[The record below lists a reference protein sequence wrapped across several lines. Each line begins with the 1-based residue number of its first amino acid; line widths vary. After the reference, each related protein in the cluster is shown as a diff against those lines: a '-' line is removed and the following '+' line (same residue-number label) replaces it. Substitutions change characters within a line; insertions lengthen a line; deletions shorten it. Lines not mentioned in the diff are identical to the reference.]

1 MFLKIKKKI
10 NVKKIA
16 KFLEAEYKGKNFNV
30 HTFSSLNEPVDNS
43 VCFYTDILNPGF
55 NLKDNVK
62 YNLGKLSKFKNL
74 LIITDQDL
82 RGKTN
87 QSFIITKNPRL
98 DFQLVINN
106 YFIKEEFGKGIHKKA
121 LISKKSK
128 IGKNVYI
135 GANSYIGDNVKIGE
149 GTKIL
154 QNVVILGKTS
164 IGKNCRV
171 KSNTSIGGE
180 GFSFGFYENKHVHF
194 PHTGEVRIGNDVW
207 IGSNV
212 TIEKGTIDST
222 KISDS
227 VKIDDLVHI
236 GHNSYLGPYSQITVA
251 SIIAGRARIGKK
263 CWIAPNSVI
272 DNGCV
277 IGDECLVGTHSLVR
291 KNFESN
297 SIIAGSPARL
307 LKKFKKE

>member
-1 MFLKIKKKI
+1 MFLKIKKKV

-16 KFLEAEYKGKNFNV
+16 KFLETEFKGKDFNV
-30 HTFSSLNEPVDNS
+30 STFSSLNEPANNS
-43 VCFYTDILNPGF
+43 VCFYTNILNPGF

-62 YNLGKLSKFKNL
+62 YDLNKLSKFKNL

-82 RGKTN
+82 KSKTN

-98 DFQLVINN
+98 GFQLVINK
-106 YFIKEEFGKGIHKKA
+106 YFIKEEYDKGIHKKA

-154 QNVVILGKTS
+154 QNVVILGRTS
-164 IGKNCRV
+164 IGKNCRI

-180 GFSFGFYENKHVHF
+180 GFSFGFYKKKHVHF
-194 PHTGEVRIGNDVW
+194 PHTGEVKIGNNVW

-212 TIEKGTIDST
+212 TVEKATIDST
-222 KISDS
+222 VISDN
-227 VKIDDLVHI
+227 VKIDDLVHV
-236 GHNSYLGPYSQITVA
+236 GHNSYLGSYSQITVA
-251 SIIAGRARIGKK
+251 SIIAGRARVGKK
-263 CWIAPNSVI
+263 CWIAPNCVI

-291 KNFESN
+291 KSFESN
-297 SIIAGSPARL
+297 CIIAGSPARV
-307 LKKFKKE
+307 LKKFKN